1 MNDEIYHYG
10 VLGMKWGV
18 RKDRYSGKL
27 HKYDKQ
33 KESKESEEHAE
44 AKRIGKKS
52 LDQMS
57 NAEIRKLNER
67 MQLENQNK
75 QLLLQRRS
83 AGKKYIDDTAAN
95 VRNQA
100 TSTITQKAITVGAAV
115 AAGFLVAKLSDR
127 NIDLRDVSLDILDP
141 TKKKKK

>member
-33 KESKESEEHAE
+33 KEFKESEEHAE

-100 TSTITQKAITVGAAV
+100 TSTITQKAIAVGAAV

-127 NIDLRDVSLDILDP
+127 NIDLRNVSLDILDP
-141 TKKKKK
+141 TKKKK